1 MPYEVFLKILKY
13 ALNDKEFTEK
23 DALSHSQWIQVLRLA
38 HMHRVLPLVYDTAY
52 KAFTCEKQEM
62 EFLRQ
67 SSRMLVVQQASQT
80 ERFLKLYKMLCE
92 KGLEPIVVKGIV
104 CRALY
109 PKPDLRL
116 SSDEDLLI
124 TGEEYPRYVK
134 ALSQEG
140 YFIADNNAED
150 SYEISFVSGE
160 GLHIELH
167 KALFDEEREFFSL
180 WNSFFSDAHKRA
192 ICIEVENVKIKTL
205 SCTDH
210 LLFLILH
217 GMKHFIHSGIGIRQI
232 CDIVMF
238 ANRFGGDIDWK
249 YIYDKCTLA
258 RAVKFVAAVFIIGEK
273 YLNFDKEKACFP
285 QFFSRIKV
293 NEELLLSDI
302 MGAGIYGSAD
312 TARLHSSGFTLDA
325 ATGNRHSMLRRL
337 FPSSKALSGRYS
349 YVRKRPYL
357 LPVAWSQRLIK
368 YSKEVS
374 RKEGNTPAESIKVA
388 RQRIKIMAYYD
399 IID

>member
-13 ALNDKEFTEK
+13 ALNGNEFTEK

-38 HMHRVLPLVYDTAY
+38 QMHRVLPLVYDTAY
-52 KAFTCEKQEM
+52 KALSCEKQEM

-80 ERFLKLYKMLCE
+80 ERFLKLYKKLYE
-92 KGLEPIVVKGIV
+92 KGMEPIVIKGIV

-124 TGEEYPRYVK
+124 AKEEYPLYVQV
-134 ALSQEG
+134 LSEEG
-140 YFIADNNAED
+140 YFNVNNDAEA
-150 SYEISFVSGE
+150 SYEASFVSSE
-160 GLHIELH
+160 GVHIELH
-167 KALFDEEREFFSL
+167 KSLFDEETEFFSL
-180 WNSFFSDAHKRA
+180 WNSVFSDAHKRA
-192 ICIEVENVKIKTL
+192 IYIEVENVRIKTF
-205 SCTDH
+205 SYTDH

-217 GMKHFIHSGIGIRQI
+217 GLKHFVHSGMGIRQI

-238 ANRFGGDIDWK
+238 ANRFGGNIDWK
-249 YIYDKCTLA
+249 LIYDKCSLA
-258 RAVKFVAAVFIIGEK
+258 RAVKFVAAIFIIGEK

-285 QFFSRIKV
+285 QFFSQIKV
-293 NEELLLSDI
+293 NEEQLLTDI

-325 ATGNRHSMLRRL
+325 ATRTRHSMLRRL
-337 FPSSKALSGRYS
+337 FPSAKALSGGYS

-374 RKEGNTPAESIKVA
+374 RKEGNTPAKSVKIA
-388 RQRIKIMAYYD
+388 RQRIKMLAYYD